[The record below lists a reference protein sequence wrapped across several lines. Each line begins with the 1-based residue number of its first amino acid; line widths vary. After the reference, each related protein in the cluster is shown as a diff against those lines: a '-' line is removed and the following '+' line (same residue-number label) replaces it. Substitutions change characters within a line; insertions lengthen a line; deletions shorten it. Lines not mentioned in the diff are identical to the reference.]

1 MAEEF
6 RLKSIT
12 QYAMEYG
19 TYLGLFFI
27 VKFIVNVFLLRF
39 PALSIVMVLML
50 IAVPVISYYFVR
62 RFCDVLPVRS
72 IARIWLFGIYLFFF
86 AALLSGAAEY
96 VYYRYINP
104 DFLYQQ
110 QHLLEGMLSAMNE
123 QKGGEI
129 FDNMRTTLQEGG
141 VQSPIEAVFSGIWGT
156 VFFGSLYSLLLA
168 LFMRKPQ
175 NKI

>member
-1 MAEEF
+1 MTEEF
-6 RLKSIT
+6 RLKNIT

-27 VKFIVNVFLLRF
+27 IKFTVNIFILRLPF
-39 PALSIVMVLML
+39 LSIIMVLML
-50 IAVPVISYYFVR
+50 IAVPVISYYLIR
-62 RFCDVLPVRS
+62 RFCDIMPNRTV
-72 IARIWLFGIYLFFF
+72 ARIWLFGIYMFFF
-86 AALLSGAAEY
+86 ASLLSGAAEY
-96 VYYRYINP
+96 VYYSYINP

-110 QHLLEGMLSAMNE
+110 QHLLEGMLNTMYE

-129 FDNMRTTLQEGG
+129 FDSMRTTLAESG

-168 LFMRKPQ
+168 LFMRKTRREV
-175 NKI
+175 